1 MKRIL
6 ISVVIIAAIIAAG
19 CFAIAG
25 IEAENT
31 KIYGKIEKVLSSS
44 TEEEAEEAVSDLEEA
59 FREYSKRLS
68 CVVDE
73 DILEEMEGA
82 VYMLRPMLESSSD
95 EFTAQC
101 ELLRSYAKRILDREI
116 PTLGR
121 IL

>member
-1 MKRIL
+1 MKRII
-6 ISVVIIAAIIAAG
+6 ISVIIIVAIIAAG
-19 CFAIAG
+19 CFAIVG

-31 KIYGKIEKVLSSS
+31 KIYGAIEEVLNSSS
-44 TEEEAEEAVSDLEEA
+44 QEEAEVAVGELEEA

-68 CVVDE
+68 CIVDE
-73 DILEEMEGA
+73 DLLEEMEGA
-82 VYMLRPMLESSSD
+82 VYMLRPMLESNSD

>member
-6 ISVVIIAAIIAAG
+6 ISIVIIAIIIAAG

-31 KIYGKIEKVLSSS
+31 KIYGAIEEVLDSES
-44 TEEEAEEAVSDLEEA
+44 EEEAVEAVNKLEDA
-59 FREYSKRLS
+59 FKEYSKRLS
-68 CVVDE
+68 CIVDE

-82 VYMLRPMLESSSD
+82 VYMLMPMLESNSD

-101 ELLRSYAKRILDREI
+101 ELIRSYAKRILDREI

>member
-6 ISVVIIAAIIAAG
+6 MSIVIIAAIIAAG

-44 TEEEAEEAVSDLEEA
+44 IEEEAEEAVSDLEEA

-82 VYMLRPMLESSSD
+82 VYMLRPMLESHSD

>member
-6 ISVVIIAAIIAAG
+6 ISIVIIAAIIAAG

-95 EFTAQC
+95 EFTAQY

>member
-6 ISVVIIAAIIAAG
+6 ISIIIIAAIIAAG

-25 IEAENT
+25 IEAENA
-31 KIYGKIEKVLSSS
+31 KIYGAIEEVLNSES
-44 TEEEAEEAVSDLEEA
+44 EEEAAAAVEELEDA

-68 CVVDE
+68 CIVDE

-82 VYMLRPMLESSSD
+82 VCMLKPMLQSDSD

-101 ELLRSYAKRILDREI
+101 ELIRSYAKRILDREI
-116 PTLGR
+116 PSPGR

>member
-6 ISVVIIAAIIAAG
+6 ISIVIIAAIIAAG

-82 VYMLRPMLESSSD
+82 VYMLRPMLESNSD

>member
-6 ISVVIIAAIIAAG
+6 ISIIIIALIVAAG

-31 KIYGKIEKVLSSS
+31 KIYGAIEEVLNSG
-44 TEEEAEEAVSDLEEA
+44 TDEEAEEALDELEEA
-59 FREYSKRLS
+59 FRKYSKRLS
-68 CVVDE
+68 CIVDE

-82 VYMLRPMLESSSD
+82 VYMLKPMFESSSD
-95 EFTAQC
+95 EFTAQL
-101 ELLRSYAKRILDREI
+101 ELVRSYAKRILDREI
-116 PTLGR
+116 PSLGR

>member
-6 ISVVIIAAIIAAG
+6 ISIVIIAAIIAAG

-31 KIYGKIEKVLSSS
+31 KIYGKIEEVLSADSQ
-44 TEEEAEEAVSDLEEA
+44 EEAEAAVGELEEA
-59 FREYSKRLS
+59 FKEYSRRLS
-68 CVVDE
+68 CIVDE

-82 VYMLRPMLESSSD
+82 VYMLKPMLESNSD

-121 IL
+121 VL

>member
-1 MKRIL
+1 MKRIF
-6 ISVVIIAAIIAAG
+6 ISIVIIAAIIAAG

-31 KIYGKIEKVLSSS
+31 KIYGKIQEVLESDSL
-44 TEEEAEEAVSDLEEA
+44 EEAEEAVTELEEA
-59 FREYSKRLS
+59 FAKYSKRLS
-68 CVVDE
+68 CIVDE

-116 PTLGR
+116 PTFGR

>member
-6 ISVVIIAAIIAAG
+6 ISIIIIALIVAAG

-31 KIYGKIEKVLSSS
+31 KIYGAIEEVLNSESA
-44 TEEEAEEAVSDLEEA
+44 EEAEEALDELEEA
-59 FREYSKRLS
+59 FRKYSKRLS
-68 CVVDE
+68 CIVDE

-82 VYMLRPMLESSSD
+82 VYMLKPMFESGSD
-95 EFTAQC
+95 EFTAQL
-101 ELLRSYAKRILDREI
+101 ELVRSYAKRILDREI
-116 PTLGR
+116 PSLGR

>member
-6 ISVVIIAAIIAAG
+6 ISIVIIAAIIAAG

>member
-1 MKRIL
+1 MKRIF
-6 ISVVIIAAIIAAG
+6 ISIVIIAAIIAAG
-19 CFAIAG
+19 CLAIAG

-31 KIYGKIEKVLSSS
+31 KIYGKIEEVLNANS
-44 TEEEAEEAVSDLEEA
+44 EEETEAALNELEEA
-59 FREYSKRLS
+59 FVKYSKRLS
-68 CVVDE
+68 CIVDE

-82 VYMLRPMLESSSD
+82 VYMLRPMLESNSD

-101 ELLRSYAKRILDREI
+101 ELIRSYAKRILDREI

>member
-1 MKRIL
+1 MKRIF
-6 ISVVIIAAIIAAG
+6 ISIVIIAAIIAAG

-25 IEAENT
+25 IEAENM
-31 KIYGKIEKVLSSS
+31 KIYGKIEEVLSSS
-44 TEEEAEEAVSDLEEA
+44 TQEEAEAALDGLEEA
-59 FREYSKRLS
+59 FRKYSKKLS
-68 CVVDE
+68 CIVDE

-82 VYMLRPMLESSSD
+82 MYMLRPMLESESD

-116 PTLGR
+116 PSIGR